1 MTQEQL
7 NQLSQEIV
15 KVSRQ
20 IEILNGPEFADT
32 VPQVE
37 SAKEALIA
45 YKNEAEAQIRAH
57 QAQAAAAAAPAAA
70 PAANPMFGQINM
82 QALGQLVAA
91 LQQAG
96 TAPAAAPA
104 APAPQAAVAAN
115 PLASLLATLAQSAVP
130 AAQG

>member
-7 NQLSQEIV
+7 NQLSQEV
-15 KVSRQ
+15 VTVSRQ

-37 SAKEALIA
+37 SAKEALLA

-57 QAQAAAAAAPAAA
+57 QAQAAAAAQ
-70 PAANPMFGQINM
+70 AANPFGQINM

-96 TAPAAAPA
+96 TA
-104 APAPQAAVAAN
+104 N
-115 PLASLLATLAQSAVP
+115 PLTSLLATLVPSAVP
-130 AAQG
+130 AAQD

>member
-37 SAKEALIA
+37 TAKEALIA
-45 YKNEAEAQIRAH
+45 YKNDAEAQIRAH
-57 QAQAAAAAAPAAA
+57 QAQAAAAA
-70 PAANPMFGQINM
+70 PAANPFGQINM

-96 TAPAAAPA
+96 TAPAAPV
-104 APAPQAAVAAN
+104 APAPQAAAAAN

-130 AAQG
+130 TAQG

>member
-37 SAKEALIA
+37 TAKEALIA
-45 YKNEAEAQIRAH
+45 YKQEAEAQIRAH
-57 QAQAAAAAAPAAA
+57 QAQAAAAPAAA
-70 PAANPMFGQINM
+70 PAANPFGQINM

>member
-57 QAQAAAAAAPAAA
+57 QAQAAAPAAA
-70 PAANPMFGQINM
+70 PAANPFGQINM

>member
-57 QAQAAAAAAPAAA
+57 QAQAAAAA
-70 PAANPMFGQINM
+70 
-82 QALGQLVAA
+82 
-91 LQQAG
+91 
-96 TAPAAAPA
+96 PAAAPA

>member
-15 KVSRQ
+15 MVSRQ

-37 SAKEALIA
+37 TAKEALIA
-45 YKNEAEAQIRAH
+45 YKQEAEDQIRAH
-57 QAQAAAAAAPAAA
+57 QEQAAAPAAA
-70 PAANPMFGQINM
+70 PAANPFGQINM

-96 TAPAAAPA
+96 TAPA

>member
-32 VPQVE
+32 VPQIE

-57 QAQAAAAAAPAAA
+57 QAQAAAAAPAAA
-70 PAANPMFGQINM
+70 PAANPFGQINM
-82 QALGQLVAA
+82 QALGQLAAA

-96 TAPAAAPA
+96 TA
-104 APAPQAAVAAN
+104 N
-115 PLASLLATLAQSAVP
+115 PWASLLATLAPSAVP
-130 AAQG
+130 AAQC

>member
-45 YKNEAEAQIRAH
+45 YKREAEAQISAH
-57 QAQAAAAAAPAAA
+57 QAQAAAAA
-70 PAANPMFGQINM
+70 PAANPFGQINM

-96 TAPAAAPA
+96 TAPAAPV

>member
-37 SAKEALIA
+37 AAKDALIA
-45 YKNEAEAQIRAH
+45 YKREAEAQISAH
-57 QAQAAAAAAPAAA
+57 QAQAAAAPAAA
-70 PAANPMFGQINM
+70 PAANPFGQINM

-96 TAPAAAPA
+96 TAPAAPV

>member
-15 KVSRQ
+15 MVSRQ

-37 SAKEALIA
+37 TAKEALIA
-45 YKNEAEAQIRAH
+45 YKNDAEAQIRAH
-57 QAQAAAAAAPAAA
+57 QAQAAAAA
-70 PAANPMFGQINM
+70 PAANPFGQINM

-96 TAPAAAPA
+96 TAPAAPV
-104 APAPQAAVAAN
+104 APAPQAAAAAN

>member
-37 SAKEALIA
+37 TAKEALIA

-57 QAQAAAAAAPAAA
+57 QAQAAAVAPAAA
-70 PAANPMFGQINM
+70 PAANPFGAINM

-96 TAPAAAPA
+96 TAPAAPV

>member
-15 KVSRQ
+15 KVTRQ

-37 SAKEALIA
+37 TAKQALIA

-57 QAQAAAAAAPAAA
+57 QAQAAAAAPAAA
-70 PAANPMFGQINM
+70 PAANPFGQINM

-96 TAPAAAPA
+96 TAPAAPV

>member
-37 SAKEALIA
+37 DAKQALIA

-57 QAQAAAAAAPAAA
+57 QAQAAAAAPAAA
-70 PAANPMFGQINM
+70 SAANPFGQINM

-96 TAPAAAPA
+96 TAPAAPV

>member
-20 IEILNGPEFADT
+20 IEILNGPDFADT

-37 SAKEALIA
+37 AAKEALIA
-45 YKNEAEAQIRAH
+45 YKQEAEAQIRAH
-57 QAQAAAAAAPAAA
+57 QAQAAAAAPAAA
-70 PAANPMFGQINM
+70 PAANPFGQINM

>member
-20 IEILNGPEFADT
+20 IEILNGPDFADT

-37 SAKEALIA
+37 AAKEALIA

-57 QAQAAAAAAPAAA
+57 QAQAAAAAPAAA
-70 PAANPMFGQINM
+70 PAANPFGQINM

-96 TAPAAAPA
+96 TAPA

>member
-37 SAKEALIA
+37 TAKEALIA

-57 QAQAAAAAAPAAA
+57 QAQAAAVAPAAA

-104 APAPQAAVAAN
+104 APAPDM
-115 PLASLLATLAQSAVP
+115 
-130 AAQG
+130 GGMY

>member
-37 SAKEALIA
+37 DAKQALIA

-57 QAQAAAAAAPAAA
+57 QAQAAAAAPAAA
-70 PAANPMFGQINM
+70 SAANPFGQINM

-96 TAPAAAPA
+96 TAPAAPV

-115 PLASLLATLAQSAVP
+115 PLASLLATLAQRAVP

>member
-57 QAQAAAAAAPAAA
+57 QAQAAAAAPAAA

-104 APAPQAAVAAN
+104 APAPQSAVAAN

>member
-45 YKNEAEAQIRAH
+45 YKQEAEAQIRAH
-57 QAQAAAAAAPAAA
+57 QAQAAAAA

>member
-37 SAKEALIA
+37 TAKEALIA

-57 QAQAAAAAAPAAA
+57 QAQAAAAPAAA

>member
-37 SAKEALIA
+37 TAKEALIA
-45 YKNEAEAQIRAH
+45 YKREAEAQISAH
-57 QAQAAAAAAPAAA
+57 QAQAAAAAPAAA
-70 PAANPMFGQINM
+70 PAANPFGQINM

-96 TAPAAAPA
+96 TAPAAPA

>member
-37 SAKEALIA
+37 TAKEALIA

-57 QAQAAAAAAPAAA
+57 QAQPAAAPAAA
-70 PAANPMFGQINM
+70 PAANPFGQINM

-96 TAPAAAPA
+96 TAPAAPV

>member
-7 NQLSQEIV
+7 DQLSQEIV

-45 YKNEAEAQIRAH
+45 YKDEAEAQIRAH
-57 QAQAAAAAAPAAA
+57 QAQAAAA
-70 PAANPMFGQINM
+70 PAANPFGQIDM
-82 QALGQLVAA
+82 QALVQLVAA
-91 LQQAG
+91 LRPAG
-96 TAPAAAPA
+96 TAQAAAQA
-104 APAPQAAVAAN
+104 APAPQAAAAAN
-115 PLASLLATLAQSAVP
+115 PLAGLLAALARSAVP

>member
-37 SAKEALIA
+37 DAKQALIA

-57 QAQAAAAAAPAAA
+57 QAQAAAAPAAA
-70 PAANPMFGQINM
+70 PAANPFGQINM

-96 TAPAAAPA
+96 TAPAAPA

>member
-37 SAKEALIA
+37 TAKEALIA

-57 QAQAAAAAAPAAA
+57 QAQPAAAPAAA
-70 PAANPMFGQINM
+70 PAANPFGQINM

-96 TAPAAAPA
+96 TAPAAPV
-104 APAPQAAVAAN
+104 APAPQAAVTAN

>member
-7 NQLSQEIV
+7 NQLSREIV

-37 SAKEALIA
+37 DAKQALIA

-57 QAQAAAAAAPAAA
+57 QAQAAAAAPAAA
-70 PAANPMFGQINM
+70 SAANPFGQINM

-96 TAPAAAPA
+96 TAPAAPV

>member
-37 SAKEALIA
+37 TAKEALIA
-45 YKNEAEAQIRAH
+45 YKREAEAQISAH
-57 QAQAAAAAAPAAA
+57 QAQVAPAAPAAA
-70 PAANPMFGQINM
+70 PAANPFGQINM
-82 QALGQLVAA
+82 QALGQLITA

-96 TAPAAAPA
+96 TAPAAAPV

-130 AAQG
+130 VAQG

>member
-37 SAKEALIA
+37 TAKEALIA

-57 QAQAAAAAAPAAA
+57 QAQAAAAAPAAA
-70 PAANPMFGQINM
+70 PAANPFGQINM

-96 TAPAAAPA
+96 TAPAAPV
-104 APAPQAAVAAN
+104 APAPQATVAAN

>member
-1 MTQEQL
+1 MSQEQL

-57 QAQAAAAAAPAAA
+57 QAQAAAAPAAA
-70 PAANPMFGQINM
+70 PAANPFGQINM
-82 QALGQLVAA
+82 QALGQLAAA

-96 TAPAAAPA
+96 TA
-104 APAPQAAVAAN
+104 N
-115 PLASLLATLAQSAVP
+115 PWASLLATLAPSAVP
-130 AAQG
+130 AAQC

>member
-37 SAKEALIA
+37 TAKEALIA
-45 YKNEAEAQIRAH
+45 YKQEAEAQIRAH
-57 QAQAAAAAAPAAA
+57 QAQAAAAAPAAA

-82 QALGQLVAA
+82 QALGQLADRFGLVAS
-91 LQQAG
+91 G
-96 TAPAAAPA
+96 
-104 APAPQAAVAAN
+104 AVF
-115 PLASLLATLAQSAVP
+115 
-130 AAQG
+130 